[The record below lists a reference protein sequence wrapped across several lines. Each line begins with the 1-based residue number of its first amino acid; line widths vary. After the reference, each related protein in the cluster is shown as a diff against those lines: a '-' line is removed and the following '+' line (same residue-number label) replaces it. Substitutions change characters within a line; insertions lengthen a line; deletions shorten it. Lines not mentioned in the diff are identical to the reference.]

1 VGREE
6 ATVRLELWQGVAA
19 IQPPTQMRGRGKGRG
34 ACGVL
39 RRENGDGR
47 GKKGRRR
54 RATPL
59 FKPRVG
65 GVGEREGRGESVVR
79 HDMWR
84 RGWGGGPTGG
94 QCLGRQRLG
103 RDTRGWRGAVRTGE
117 RRGPLMCGPW
127 PTVGGRGRGEKRGAW
142 ASPGKKGNGP
152 SPKEQEEF

>member
-65 GVGEREGRGESVVR
+65 GVGERGGRGESVVR

-84 RGWGGGPTGG
+84 RGWGGVRPVGG
-94 QCLGRQRLG
+94 VSDVSGSAVTHAG
-103 RDTRGWRGAVRTGE
+103 GAVLSEQGSA
-117 RRGPLMCGPW
+117 
-127 PTVGGRGRGEKRGAW
+127 GGL
-142 ASPGKKGNGP
+142 
-152 SPKEQEEF
+152 